1 MGRNGI
7 APNRGPERPCP
18 CAKAL
23 SRQRT
28 KGPLGI
34 THGRASYGFALTKYE
49 KSRRTT
55 FSART
60 GPSAKPEMDAGP
72 DMLVAIAE
80 DENCQEVICL
90 RGGGV

>member
-1 MGRNGI
+1 MRYSMSVARVASGEI
-7 APNRGPERPCP
+7 
-18 CAKAL
+18 CA
-23 SRQRT
+23 
-28 KGPLGI
+28 
-34 THGRASYGFALTKYE
+34 HGRASYGFALTKYE

-72 DMLVAIAE
+72 DMLVAIERAE